1 MSWPVQNVE
10 KQNYLDLFSWKKYDV
25 SKVTKPAVPEK
36 NEFITSWINSQLD
49 VVNKKF
55 SLNGVDKND

>member
-1 MSWPVQNVE
+1 MSGPVQNVE

-25 SKVTKPAVPEK
+25 SKVTKPAVLEK
-36 NEFITSWINSQLD
+36 DEFVNSWINSQLD